1 MQQVFTMTVKSPN
14 NLDQLRE
21 YQLTKEEFKKI
32 TLVTNRLA
40 EIVPVDKNE

>member
-21 YQLTKEEFKKI
+21 YQLTKEEFEKI
-32 TLVTNRLA
+32 TLCTNRLA
-40 EIVPVDKNE
+40 EMVPVDNNE